1 MGEQQKN
8 VDNGYT
14 ERHVNAPTI
23 HTERMANNKKIAID
37 GPAGSGKSTVARR
50 VAEKLGCLYLDS
62 GAMYRAVT
70 VLAIRHELPAGSPK
84 LLSRVQ
90 KCRIEF
96 ADNGKIVLLDSED
109 VTTCI
114 RTPAVNKRVADVAKI
129 PEIRQEIVKHQQR
142 IGAAGSIVAEG
153 RDLTTIVF
161 PDADFKFYLDAS
173 VTERARRRLAE
184 LRSQNVQTTLE
195 EVEAGIRT
203 RDEKD
208 ISREHSPLRE
218 AEDAIVVDTTHKT
231 IDEVVDV
238 IVAQVQAR

>member
-1 MGEQQKN
+1 MN
-8 VDNGYT
+8 T
-14 ERHVNAPTI
+14 PTM
-23 HTERMANNKKIAID
+23 HAERMANNKKIAID

-114 RTPAVNKRVADVAKI
+114 RSPAVNKRVADVAKI

-184 LRSQNVQTTLE
+184 LHSQNVQTTLE